1 MYARVVTVQIQPGR
15 MDEAI
20 NIFRDSIKPASKQQK
35 GYKGGYFLTDHKTG
49 KAISIALWET
59 EADMT
64 TGESSDYLR
73 QQIAKVASTFA
84 SPPIT
89 EHYEVSVE

>member
-1 MYARVVTVQIQPGR
+1 MYARVVTAHIQPGR

-20 NIFRDSIKPASKQQK
+20 DIFRDSIKPAASQQK
-35 GYKGGYFLTDHKTG
+35 GYKGGYFLTDPETG

-64 TGESSDYLR
+64 AGESSGYLR
-73 QQIAKVASTFA
+73 EQVAKVAPIFTA
-84 SPPIT
+84 PPTT
-89 EHYEVSVE
+89 EHFEVSVE